1 MSEIDTTH
9 SEKYRL
15 SWARLVSDVL
25 SPPMVWTLLAF
36 PLGLLGAVSV
46 VNALASASLYSFLSS
61 WVPVLFIVWMVKRGH
76 ITDIHMKV
84 RRQRRIP
91 LLLTILMSIV
101 GWQSVRLLGAS
112 PALVSF
118 TFYTSIGITLMS
130 LVTLYWQISLH
141 AMAITSAITVIMLFF
156 DIRYALALAPLI
168 PLVSLARLNLNRHT
182 PLQIL
187 AGAAVG
193 AFIPWALYQLGW

>member
-25 SPPMVWTLLAF
+25 SPPIVWTLIAF
-36 PLGLLGAVSV
+36 PLGLLGTVSIA
-46 VNALASASLYSFLSS
+46 NALASATLYSFLSS
-61 WVPVLFIVWMVKRGH
+61 WVPVLFIVWMVRRGH

-84 RRQRRIP
+84 RKQRRIP
-91 LLLTILMSIV
+91 LLVTIIMSFI
-101 GWQSVRLLGAS
+101 GWQCVRLLGAS

-130 LVTLYWQISLH
+130 VVTLYWQISLH
-141 AMAITSAITVIMLFF
+141 AMAITSATTIILLFF
-156 DIRYALALAPLI
+156 GMRYALALVPLI
-168 PLVSLARLNLNRHT
+168 PLVSLARLNLHRHT

-187 AGAAVG
+187 AGASVG
-193 AFIPWALYQLGW
+193 ILIPLGLHLLGQ

>member
-25 SPPMVWTLLAF
+25 SPPMVWTVLAF
-36 PLGLLGAVSV
+36 PLGLLGAVNV
-46 VNALASASLYSFLSS
+46 ANALASASLYSFLSS
-61 WVPVLFIVWMVKRGH
+61 WVPVLFIVWMVRRGH

-91 LLLTILMSIV
+91 LLLTIIMSFI
-101 GWQSVRLLGAS
+101 GWQLVRLLGAS
-112 PALVSF
+112 PALVS
-118 TFYTSIGITLMS
+118 YTLYTAIGITLMS
-130 LVTLYWQISLH
+130 LITLYWQISLH

-156 DIRYALALAPLI
+156 GARYAVSLAPLI
-168 PLVSLARLNLNRHT
+168 PLVLLARLNLNRHT

-187 AGAAVG
+187 AGVG
-193 AFIPWALYQLGW
+193 VGILIPWGLYQIGW